1 MSLNFKDSRS
11 IHYGN
16 WTSIYWNYQS
26 DECSIGCYRKK
37 PDLIF
42 LDLVMPILNGYELCS
57 KIRQVKSMNSVP
69 IVILTGNLT
78 LSLLNLS

>member
-1 MSLNFKDSRS
+1 
-11 IHYGN
+11 
-16 WTSIYWNYQS
+16 
-26 DECSIGCYRKK
+26 
-37 PDLIF
+37 
-42 LDLVMPILNGYELCS
+42 MPILNGYELCS